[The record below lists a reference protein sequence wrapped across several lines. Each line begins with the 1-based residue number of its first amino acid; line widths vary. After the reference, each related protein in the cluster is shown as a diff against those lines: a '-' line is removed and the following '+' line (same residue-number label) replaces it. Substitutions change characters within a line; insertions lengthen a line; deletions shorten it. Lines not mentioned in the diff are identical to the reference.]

1 MKVIVSKHS
10 GFCFGVKRAVGLTK
24 NKLKNVKK
32 IRSLGPLIHNKW
44 VVSELSRSG
53 LRVIKDLKKV
63 KDGYCVVLPSHG
75 VDAGKVKNRGGLTF
89 VDTTCPFVFKAQ
101 TLIKKLAGS
110 GYEILILGDK
120 NHPEVKG
127 LVGISNGKARV
138 IASVRE
144 AASYKPRS
152 KRIAFVS
159 QTTQSVDNFVKVSSL
174 LLRKDFKEF
183 LIYNTICNDV
193 IERQEEARQ
202 IASKVDVMLVIGG
215 KNSANTKRLANV
227 CGKITKT
234 YHVEDEKE
242 INNKWFKRSGKV
254 GIVTGASTPG
264 EFIEKVRNKI
274 KAAI

>member
-1 MKVIVSKHS
+1 
-10 GFCFGVKRAVGLTK
+10 
-24 NKLKNVKK
+24 
-32 IRSLGPLIHNKW
+32 
-44 VVSELSRSG
+44 
-53 LRVIKDLKKV
+53 
-63 KDGYCVVLPSHG
+63 
-75 VDAGKVKNRGGLTF
+75 VDAGRVKNRGGLTF

-138 IASVRE
+138 IASERE
-144 AASYKPRS
+144 ASSYKPRG

-174 LLRKDFKEF
+174 LLQKDFKEF

-193 IERQEEARQ
+193 IDRQQEARQ
-202 IASKVDVMLVIGG
+202 IANKVDVMLVIGG

-234 YHVEDEKE
+234 YHIEDEKE
-242 INNKWFKRSGKV
+242 INNKWFKKSG
-254 GIVTGASTPG
+254 
-264 EFIEKVRNKI
+264 
-274 KAAI
+274 